1 MKRILMVLMVS
12 ALACLS
18 SKDIFAAL
26 PPVPPGQDLDAQA
39 ERFRQEYSVE
49 KRAREGE
56 ISKALIEAEE
66 AQKTATPPGPAFVL
80 QDIQITGT
88 AMFNTQN
95 LSFIWKPYL
104 GKKVNFKV
112 LNDIVNLIK
121 RVYKD
126 LGYLTTTAYLPPQ
139 DIKKG
144 VVEIRVIEGKRGKL
158 IVEGNKWFSTP
169 SIEKYFHTYK
179 GEVLDMGELEKDVMR
194 LNGSKDLSVSS
205 VLSPGTD
212 PETVDVTLKAQE
224 TFPYHVSVG
233 TDNQG
238 TRLTGT
244 YRRLVSMN
252 TSNLTGNE
260 DSLSFNGAYTDLSQG
275 DYLSYQTPVGTH
287 GTKIGL
293 DTGYFQGKLGDEYK
307 SLDIVNYTEF
317 YDPNVSFELYRSE
330 NAQLNLRSGIE
341 VEHTNKK
348 QGTDIVTNEDLRIPY
363 LALDAIKTDP
373 WGQTSFSPELRSG
386 APGFLGGSRSD
397 NNLASRS
404 GVDGNF
410 TKYDQYLSR
419 TQSMPWSSYMQ
430 IRSQFQAPSHTLP
443 TSEQLQLGGE
453 SSVRG
458 YPQGDYLA
466 DIGGDMD
473 TDWFFPMYFIPSSWQ
488 SYGTSLRS
496 DIEPF
501 IFYDMGGGKL
511 VKVNAGEHQGQFLQG
526 TGAGVRFHIRNN
538 MYLKLEWALAVGGDK
553 PIHGAGPSTFDVSFQ
568 VGT

>member
-18 SKDIFAAL
+18 FKDIFAAL
-26 PPVPPGQDLDAQA
+26 PPIPSGQDLSAQA
-39 ERFRQEYSVE
+39 ERFRQQYSTE
-49 KRAREGE
+49 KRAREEE
-56 ISKALIEAEE
+56 ITKALIEAEE
-66 AQKTATPPGPAFVL
+66 AQKKPTAAGPTFVL
-80 QDIQITGT
+80 QAIRITGT

-104 GKKVNFKV
+104 GKRVNFNT
-112 LNDIVNLIK
+112 LNDVVNLIK

-139 DIKKG
+139 DIKGG

-158 IVEGNKWFSTP
+158 IVEGNKWFSTT
-169 SIEKYFHTYK
+169 SIEKYFHTYR

-205 VLSPGTD
+205 VLSPGEEH
-212 PETVDVTLKAQE
+212 ETVDVTLKAQE
-224 TFPYHVSVG
+224 NFPYHVSVG

-260 DSLSFNGAYTDLSQG
+260 DSLSFNGAYTNLSQG

-293 DTGYFQGKLGDEYK
+293 DAGYFQGKLGDEYK
-307 SLDIVNYTEF
+307 FLDIVNYTEF

-341 VEHTNKK
+341 AEHINKR
-348 QGTDIVTNEDLRIPY
+348 QGRDLITDEDLRIPY
-363 LALDAIKTDP
+363 LALDAIKIDSM
-373 WGQTSFSPELRSG
+373 GQTSFSPELRFG
-386 APGFLGGSRSD
+386 APGFLGGSRMD
-397 NNLASRS
+397 NTLSSRP
-404 GVDGNF
+404 GADGDF

-419 TQSMPWSSYMQ
+419 TQRMPWDSYLQ
-430 IRSQFQAPSHTLP
+430 IRSQFQAPSRTLP

-453 SSVRG
+453 NSVRG

-466 DIGGDMD
+466 DIGGDMEM
-473 TDWFFPMYFIPSSWQ
+473 DWFFPMYLIPSSWQ
-488 SYGTSLRS
+488 SYGTSLRN

-501 IFYDMGGGKL
+501 VFYDMGGGKL
-511 VKVNAGEHQGQFLQG
+511 VKVNAAESQGIFLEG
-526 TGAGVRFHIRNN
+526 TGVGVKFHIRNN
-538 MYLKLEWALAVGGDK
+538 IYLKLEWALAIGGEK
-553 PIHGAGPSTFDVSFQ
+553 PIHGAGPSTFNVSFQ